1 MALSMPSLAKECIGI
16 EQAPDYIG
24 KSVCVKGKIL
34 RVVETESGT
43 STFLN
48 FCEDYRKCPF
58 TVVVFDRD
66 LSLVGDV
73 RALEGQEIEIFG
85 KIKKWKG
92 CPEIVLKDS
101 RQLEGKFIELPPIPK
116 TYDADRHGRF
126 SAGTFSNARSKHPR
140 HRRTSKPSDGEIDAE

>member
-1 MALSMPSLAKECIGI
+1 MVRFLFLLVALSVPSLAKECIGI

-34 RVVETESGT
+34 RLVETESGS

-66 LSLVGDV
+66 FPLVGDI
-73 RALEGQEIEIFG
+73 RAVEGQDIGIFG
-85 KIKKWKG
+85 KKKKWKG
-92 CPEIVLKDS
+92 RPEIVLKDS
-101 RQLEGKFIELPPIPK
+101 RQLEGKF
-116 TYDADRHGRF
+116 
-126 SAGTFSNARSKHPR
+126 
-140 HRRTSKPSDGEIDAE
+140 